1 MQIRSPGELQE
12 YPEILAFVIPVL
24 AALLKDILAWCQ
36 LEAKVHFYWMLQ
48 INSFPG
54 LLKYFEIL

>member
-1 MQIRSPGELQE
+1 MQISSPGELQE

-24 AALLKDILAWCQ
+24 AALLKDVLAWCQ

-48 INSFPG
+48 INSFPA